1 MSNDIGLKLKT
12 LRKGKRL
19 TQDQVAKHFGLARGT
34 ISNYELG
41 RRKPTIKE
49 LQEFAK
55 FYGVGLDYFGFE
67 TTSKDELFDFVSRA
81 KQIFNDDRVS
91 TKDKNDLYKQLMK
104 IYLEMSENNDKH

>member
-12 LRKGKRL
+12 LRRGKKL
-19 TQDQVAKHFGLARGT
+19 TQEQVAKHFGLARGT

-81 KQIFNDDRVS
+81 KQIFNDDKVS
-91 TKDKNDLYKQLMK
+91 IEDKNDLYKQLMK
-104 IYLEMSENNDKH
+104 IYLEMSDNK

>member
-1 MSNDIGLKLKT
+1 MSNDIGSKLKT

-19 TQDQVAKHFGLARGT
+19 TQEQVAKHFGVARGT

-55 FYGVGLDYFGFE
+55 FYGVGLDYFGFS
-67 TTSKDELFDFVSRA
+67 TTSKDELFDFISRA
-81 KQIFNDDRVS
+81 KQIFNDDKVS
-91 TKDKNDLYKQLMK
+91 TEDKNELYKQLMK
-104 IYLEMSENNDKH
+104 IYLEMSDNK

>member
-1 MSNDIGLKLKT
+1 MSNDIGSKLKT

-19 TQDQVAKHFGLARGT
+19 TQEQVAQHFGVARGT

-49 LQEFAK
+49 LQDFAK
-55 FYGVGLDYFGFE
+55 FYGVGLDFFGFS

-81 KQIFNDDRVS
+81 KQIFNDDNVS
-91 TKDKNDLYKQLMK
+91 KEEKNELYKQLMK
-104 IYLEMSENNDKH
+104 IYLEMSENEW